1 MAGWHIELNESA
13 PVKWRTVPA
22 LLVREEAVP
31 CDDGALEP
39 AHRFFK
45 LNDTLFKED
54 VSLSSCVVVNEL
66 LNPDTDVSFDVCKS
80 FSSRSRSSS
89 LRIDLLVQC
98 QVEAS
103 DRFHGLVH
111 VLAKHSLA
119 FGELLDDEV
128 VFKLELGKVRSRLPG
143 GSDCVPDSELDSY
156 ELLFGHLLV
165 LCEFFSEGCDLG
177 SHFSDLI
184 DHGFGH
190 EIHLHVAS
198 DCVVITTLLDFSSV
212 VEGKQ
217 AGGRKG
223 DHSLFVVEHLVLLF
237 QFFFVKSD
245 NFRLLI

>member
-1 MAGWHIELNESA
+1 MAGWHRDLNESP

-66 LNPDTDVSFDVCKS
+66 LNPATDVSFDVCKS
-80 FSSRSRSSS
+80 FSSRSRGSS
-89 LRIDLLVQC
+89 LSINLLVQC
-98 QVEAS
+98 QVEPS

-111 VLAKHSLA
+111 VLAKPYLA
-119 FGELLDDEV
+119 FGELLDDDV
-128 VFKLELGKVRSRLPG
+128 VVHLELGKVCSRLPG
-143 GSDCVPDSELDSY
+143 GSDCIPDSELDSC

-165 LCEFFSEGCDLG
+165 LCELFSEGFDLG

-184 DHGFGH
+184 DHGIGH
-190 EIHLHVAS
+190 EIHLHVAFV
-198 DCVVITTLLDFSSV
+198 CAIITTLLDFSCV

-217 AGGRKG
+217 AGGREG
-223 DHSLFVVEHLVLLF
+223 DHSLFVVEHLV
-237 QFFFVKSD
+237 QFFF
-245 NFRLLI
+245 R